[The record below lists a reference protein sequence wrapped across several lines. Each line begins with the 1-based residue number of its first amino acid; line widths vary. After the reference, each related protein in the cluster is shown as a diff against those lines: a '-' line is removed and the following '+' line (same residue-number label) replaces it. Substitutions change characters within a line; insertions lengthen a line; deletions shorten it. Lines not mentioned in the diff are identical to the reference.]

1 MSRWFKAATELVLI
15 RNSAELLV
23 KLIEVTRKELAL
35 DSVYVLKASQDGRFF
50 ECCQNEKKLTWSVF
64 DFNHPFSHVIR
75 SDSSMTLQHS
85 ELLYWQENSEF
96 NQLIGT
102 IDILEKVTIIP
113 MFAENKQLQTILVLH
128 SGIDQ
133 MGSIETHQEFINTLS
148 VCANHF
154 QLLHEIE
161 MKKCSSKQLFQSLV
175 EVEEGNKKN
184 HMANG
189 LANTLIGNSDV
200 MKKLRQQV
208 VSAAASHLSV
218 MIQGDTGTGKELVS
232 RAVHDLS
239 THSKAE
245 FVAINCAAIPEHLLE
260 SELFGYIKGA
270 FSGADKDK
278 KGLLAD
284 ANGGT
289 LFLDEIG
296 DMPIALQAKLLRVL
310 ESQKYRPLGAEKE
323 LSSNFRL
330 VVATHVNLKE
340 HVSNGKFRKDLYYR
354 IYQYPIILPKLSD
367 RIEDVELLSR
377 YFINNYN
384 TEHKY
389 TVRGLHHKALDYLMS
404 YQFPGNVREL
414 KHLIEYG
421 CTQTEDGEQVIFS
434 HIIDRL
440 DKNLGSQ
447 GIAVL
452 EIGIGSKIISDLK
465 GAVKEYETNII
476 TSRLREFDGDRAKT
490 AESLGIPKRTLA
502 DKCLKLEIV
511 IND

>member
-75 SDSSMTLQHS
+75 SDSSMTLQNN

-232 RAVHDLS
+232 RAVHD
-239 THSKAE
+239 KR
-245 FVAINCAAIPEHLLE
+245 C
-260 SELFGYIKGA
+260 
-270 FSGADKDK
+270 
-278 KGLLAD
+278 
-284 ANGGT
+284 
-289 LFLDEIG
+289 
-296 DMPIALQAKLLRVL
+296 
-310 ESQKYRPLGAEKE
+310 
-323 LSSNFRL
+323 
-330 VVATHVNLKE
+330 
-340 HVSNGKFRKDLYYR
+340 
-354 IYQYPIILPKLSD
+354 ILWCGQ
-367 RIEDVELLSR
+367 R
-377 YFINNYN
+377 
-384 TEHKY
+384 
-389 TVRGLHHKALDYLMS
+389 
-404 YQFPGNVREL
+404 
-414 KHLIEYG
+414 
-421 CTQTEDGEQVIFS
+421 
-434 HIIDRL
+434 
-440 DKNLGSQ
+440 
-447 GIAVL
+447 
-452 EIGIGSKIISDLK
+452 
-465 GAVKEYETNII
+465 
-476 TSRLREFDGDRAKT
+476 
-490 AESLGIPKRTLA
+490 
-502 DKCLKLEIV
+502 
-511 IND
+511 

>member
-1 MSRWFKAATELVLI
+1 M
-15 RNSAELLV
+15 
-23 KLIEVTRKELAL
+23 
-35 DSVYVLKASQDGRFF
+35 
-50 ECCQNEKKLTWSVF
+50 
-64 DFNHPFSHVIR
+64 
-75 SDSSMTLQHS
+75 
-85 ELLYWQENSEF
+85 
-96 NQLIGT
+96 
-102 IDILEKVTIIP
+102 
-113 MFAENKQLQTILVLH
+113 
-128 SGIDQ
+128 
-133 MGSIETHQEFINTLS
+133 
-148 VCANHF
+148 
-154 QLLHEIE
+154 
-161 MKKCSSKQLFQSLV
+161 
-175 EVEEGNKKN
+175 
-184 HMANG
+184 
-189 LANTLIGNSDV
+189 
-200 MKKLRQQV
+200 
-208 VSAAASHLSV
+208 
-218 MIQGDTGTGKELVS
+218 
-232 RAVHDLS
+232 
-239 THSKAE
+239 
-245 FVAINCAAIPEHLLE
+245 
-260 SELFGYIKGA
+260 
-270 FSGADKDK
+270 
-278 KGLLAD
+278 AD

-440 DKNLGSQ
+440 DKNLGSE